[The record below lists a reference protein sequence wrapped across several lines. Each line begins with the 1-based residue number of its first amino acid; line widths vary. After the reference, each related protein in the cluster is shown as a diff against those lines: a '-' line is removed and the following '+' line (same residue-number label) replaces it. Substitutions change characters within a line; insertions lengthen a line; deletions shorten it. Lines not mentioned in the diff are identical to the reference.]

1 MKRYGFTLIELLVV
15 IAIIAGIIGFVFP
28 NFLSAR
34 ERARDAKKKA
44 ELRELKTA
52 LRLYYNDYRTYPG
65 PTTSGITINGCGT
78 GTPPS
83 TSCTTSFDANGTT
96 YMRAIPDFNGASGVG
111 YGFNYCSTGSGD
123 DFRIKVVLENQSDT
137 DAAASQSRCPV
148 PVAPC
153 LMSYLSYEYVV
164 CAD

>member
-1 MKRYGFTLIELLVV
+1 MKRHGFTLIELLVV

-34 ERARDAKKKA
+34 ERARDTKKKA
-44 ELRELKTA
+44 ELRELKNA

-65 PTTSGITINGCGT
+65 PTTSGLYINGCGT
-78 GTPPS
+78 GSPPS
-83 TSCTTSFDANGTT
+83 TQCGTSFDGNGTT
-96 YMRAIPDFNGASGVG
+96 YMRAIPDFNGASLG
-111 YGFNYCSTGSGD
+111 YGFNYCSTGGGD

-137 DAAASQSRCPV
+137 DAAASQSRCP
-148 PVAPC
+148 PPAATC